1 MKRIVMLF
9 TILSVFAW
17 DSYAQKLVKG
27 IVTDSATKEPLIGA
41 TIIIKGTTKGAITDV
56 TGNFEIEIPANE
68 ETLVITY
75 VGYNS
80 QEIKYAGQS
89 TLAISLSPNV
99 AGIDEVVVVGY
110 GTQKKSHLTGAI
122 SKVTNENLDQVPVSR
137 VDQAL
142 SGRIAGLTVQNTTSE
157 VGVAPQ
163 IRVRGMGSI
172 SASNEPLVVVDGYPV
187 PDGLSMV
194 DMNDVQSVEVL
205 KDASSAAIYGSRGA
219 NGVIIITTKS
229 GQVAKPRYKFSY
241 YSGFKNYI
249 KLHPI
254 MDSEEFGLFRMN
266 EKALAQ
272 GVEPSLSLLS
282 SYEKSLYVLG
292 KDLGVTDW
300 QKEALRTAK
309 INNYSLSV
317 SGGVN
322 GMKYYLSGSY
332 MNDEGLMKKSS
343 YEKISVSGKIEA
355 KLSDK
360 ITVGLN
366 FTPTYAKRER
376 PRANFTDYMR
386 NPTFMPVFHNEYTS
400 ALTGYPVGSYAF
412 GRHFRNVT
420 LTDPDTGNT
429 FVANPWGTSNN
440 SPAYIRDNE
449 SYFSYNYR
457 VLTNSFFNIN
467 LAKGLDFR
475 TSNGVYV
482 NYSTNEI
489 YNNAGSRSEGTTNSG
504 IYNNSLFVDLLSEN
518 TLNYNLEKGDHS
530 FSGLLGATFQ
540 KTKID
545 NADMEGSSFPT
556 DYIHTLNAATVFNL
570 EGTGTDKEETSL
582 VSYLARLNYSFRDK
596 YLVSLVTRTD
606 GSSLF
611 GPENKWGW
619 FPSASM
625 GWRISEEPFFKVKS
639 IDMMKLRASI
649 GVTGNNDIQN
659 YAYQNTLTAANYQLG
674 ASANQPTA
682 GLAQTS
688 SILGN
693 KAISWEQTLEY
704 NYGFDLSMFSGR
716 LDVIA
721 NYYYKITDQLLL
733 QQEINSYTGYNQY
746 WNNIGKVRNKGIE
759 FDVSG
764 QLIKKKKFN
773 WRLGF
778 NLATNSN
785 RLLELGGESQS
796 IKQGERSEQYIAIVG
811 QPSIQ
816 FYGYKMVGVWASDE
830 EIANNPHS
838 NDDAPGGIRVADIN
852 PDGVIDAN
860 DRTTLGNPFPDFTWG
875 LTSELQFGSFDL
887 SLSFDGVQGGDVFL
901 GDGYYNETRRFDK
914 SFNTDRWI
922 SAEHPGTIPY
932 ERNGRDLVYTDYLI
946 DDGSYWCLRNV
957 NLGYKLPKALC
968 KKLKIKSARIY
979 SSVNNL
985 IYVMNS
991 GFRGINPEA
1000 RSTSSAYAD
1009 PLIDGYQRGAFP
1021 LDRTVTFGVNLDF

>member
-1 MKRIVMLF
+1 MAFAIGVSAQVQVSGKIVDADNNE
-9 TILSVFAW
+9 S
-17 DSYAQKLVKG
+17 
-27 IVTDSATKEPLIGA
+27 LIGA
-41 TIIIKGTTKGAITDV
+41 TIVEEGTSNGTVSDID
-56 TGNFEIEIPANE
+56 GNFSLKTQNE
-68 ETLVITY
+68 SGVILISY
-75 VGYNS
+75 VGYLT
-80 QEIKYAGQS
+80 QEIEFSGAS
-89 TLAISLSPNV
+89 NFNV
-99 AGIDEVVVVGY
+99 NMKADIAGIEEVVVVGY

-157 VGVAPQ
+157 VGVSPQ

-241 YSGFKNYI
+241 YTGWKDYI
-249 KLHPI
+249 ELHPM
-254 MDSEEFGLFRMN
+254 MDSEEFGLFRMQ
-266 EKALAQ
+266 ERALGK

-282 SYEKSLYVLG
+282 TYEKSLYLLG
-292 KDLGVTDW
+292 QELGITDW
-300 QKEALRTAK
+300 QEEALRTAR
-309 INNYSLSV
+309 INNYSLRI

-343 YEKISVSGKIEA
+343 YEKISINGKVEA

-366 FTPTYAKRER
+366 FNPTYAKRER

-412 GRHFRNVT
+412 GRHFRNIT
-420 LTDPDTGNT
+420 LTDPETGED
-429 FVANPWGTSNN
+429 FIANPWGTSNN
-440 SPAYIRDNE
+440 SPVYIRENE
-449 SYFSYNYR
+449 SYFSYYYR
-457 VLTNSFFNIN
+457 ALTNTFANIN

-482 NYSTNEI
+482 NYSINEI
-489 YNNAGSRSEGTTNSG
+489 YNNVGSRREGTANSG
-504 IYNNSLFVDLLSEN
+504 VYNNRLFIDLLSEN
-518 TLNYNLEKGDHS
+518 TLNYNLEKGNHT
-530 FSGLLGATFQ
+530 FGALLGATFQ

-570 EGTGTDKEETSL
+570 EDTGTEKEEMSL
-582 VSYLARLNYSFRDK
+582 VSYLARLNYSYRDK
-596 YLVSLVTRTD
+596 YLVSLVTRAD

-619 FPSASM
+619 FPSASF
-625 GWRISEEPFFKVKS
+625 GWRVSEEPFFKVKS
-639 IDMMKLRASI
+639 VDMLKLRASV

-659 YAYQNTLTAANYQLG
+659 YAYQNTLTATNYQLG
-674 ASANQPTA
+674 TSASQPTG
-682 GLAQTS
+682 GLGQAS
-688 SILGN
+688 NILGN
-693 KAISWEQTLEY
+693 KAISWEQTVEY
-704 NYGFDLSMFSGR
+704 NYGFDLAMYGGR
-716 LDVIA
+716 LNFA
-721 NYYYKITDQLLL
+721 GNYYYKITDQLLL

-759 FDVSG
+759 LDLNG
-764 QLIKKKKFN
+764 QLIDKKKLK
-773 WRLGF
+773 WSVGLT
-778 NLATNSN
+778 LAANNN

-796 IKQGERSEQYIAIVG
+796 IKQGERTEQYIAIVG
-811 QPSIQ
+811 EPSIQ
-816 FYGYKMVGVWASDE
+816 YYGFKMIGVWASEE
-830 EIANNPHS
+830 EIAANPHS
-838 NDDAPGGIRVADIN
+838 NDDAPGGIRVADIT
-852 PDGVIDAN
+852 PDGVIDAD
-860 DRTTLGNPFPDFTWG
+860 DRTSLGDPFPDYNWG
-875 LTSELQFGSFDL
+875 VTSELKFGNFDL
-887 SLSFDGVQGGDVFL
+887 SLLFEGVQGVDVFL
-901 GDGYYNETRRFDK
+901 GDGYYNETRRFNK
-914 SFNTDRWI
+914 NFTSDRWI
-922 SAEHPGTIPY
+922 SAEYPGSIPY
-932 ERNGRDLVYTDYLI
+932 ERNGRNLVFTDYLI

-957 NLGYKLPKALC
+957 NLGYTLPKSVC
-968 KKLKIKSARIY
+968 KKLKIKSVRIY

-985 IYVMNS
+985 IYVMAS
-991 GFRGINPEA
+991 DFRGINPEA
-1000 RSTSSAYAD
+1000 RSTGSAYSD
-1009 PLIDGYQRGAFP
+1009 PLVDGYQRGAFP
-1021 LDRTVTFGVNLDF
+1021 LERTVTFGLNLDF